1 MTGLLRHLCLAAGLA
16 GSFGFVR
23 VFAAPVPLPVPVAP
37 RTATSAIS
45 IHLQPK
51 VQADACFTLLRSLPG
66 VSRELCAQAQLQL
79 SGAQS
84 VQGRPLL
91 QGDVLPPSKISKPT
105 RVLVIGGIHGD
116 ELSSVS
122 LALQWME
129 LAGQIPAQSHWRF
142 LPALNPDGLLA
153 KKPSRTNA
161 HGVDL
166 NRNFPTPNWQNEA
179 ATYWGKRTKKDPRR
193 WPGEKPLSEPE
204 SKLVFEQMASFA
216 PQLIVSIHVFYGV
229 LDFDGPTIP
238 PEKLGR
244 LYLDQIGI
252 YPGSLGNYAGVH
264 RGIPV
269 VTIELPHAS
278 RPPSAAETR
287 QMWLDL
293 LRWMSAK
300 GF

>member
-1 MTGLLRHLCLAAGLA
+1 MVGGLRRFTAIWLCSAGLA
-16 GSFGFVR
+16 VAQ
-23 VFAAPVPLPVPVAP
+23 VHTPLPTQLPAQAP
-37 RTATSAIS
+37 KAAASN
-45 IHLQPK
+45 LCWQ
-51 VQADACFTLLRSLPG
+51 QLRPLKGITMP
-66 VSRELCAQAQLQL
+66 LCAQANLQS
-79 SGAQS
+79 SGVQS
-84 VQGRPLL
+84 VQGRALL
-91 QGDVLPPSKISKPT
+91 LHDMPAASGIKKPT

-116 ELSSVS
+116 EPTSTV
-122 LALQWME
+122 LALRWLE
-129 LAGQIPAQSHWRF
+129 LARQIPAQSHWRF

-153 KKPSRTNA
+153 KKPVRTNA

-166 NRNFPTPNWQNEA
+166 NRNFPTPNWQSEA
-179 ATYWGKRTKKDPRR
+179 TAYWGKRTKKDPRR
-193 WPGEKPLSEPE
+193 WPGDKPLSEPE
-204 SKLVFEQMASFA
+204 SKWVFDQMASFA
-216 PQLIVSIHVFYGV
+216 PQLIVSIHAPYGV

-293 LRWMSAK
+293 LRWMSSK

>member
-1 MTGLLRHLCLAAGLA
+1 
-16 GSFGFVR
+16 
-23 VFAAPVPLPVPVAP
+23 
-37 RTATSAIS
+37 
-45 IHLQPK
+45 
-51 VQADACFTLLRSLPG
+51 
-66 VSRELCAQAQLQL
+66 
-79 SGAQS
+79 
-84 VQGRPLL
+84 
-91 QGDVLPPSKISKPT
+91 
-105 RVLVIGGIHGD
+105 
-116 ELSSVS
+116 
-122 LALQWME
+122 
-129 LAGQIPAQSHWRF
+129 

-153 KKPSRTNA
+153 KIPSRTNA

-179 ATYWGKRTKKDPRR
+179 AAYWGKRTKKDPRR
-193 WPGEKPLSEPE
+193 WPGDKPLSEPE
-204 SKLVFEQMASFA
+204 SQLVFAQMASFA
-216 PQLIVSIHVFYGV
+216 PQLIVSIHAPYGV